1 MLPLLFP
8 PWSLVLLLMNPFA
21 FTSSCFFF
29 SFCVS
34 LSQTQHHQHQQ
45 HRRHYQPQ
53 CHSISLPGISKS
65 FVFFVCF
72 SLCAS
77 RCVLLILFCFSSVGF
92 LGSGVSRVSSS
103 TASGICINI
112 CICIYIHICIR
123 FAAAASELQHHS
135 FSITASA
142 SEIRGSA
149 SAIPSTSDSD
159 SAASAQLSV
168 CCSSVFPHVP
178 CVTLFAHVYAIC
190 IFLYTHTYTIHA
202 YCLLFH
208 RKTRIWLLCSIY
220 SRTPV
225 ECTCFYAFLCVF
237 NSAVCFYVF
246 LMSWH

>member
-1 MLPLLFP
+1 MLPPLLT
-8 PWSLVLLLMNPFA
+8 NPFA

-53 CHSISLPGISKS
+53 CHSISLPGILKS
-65 FVFFVCF
+65 FVF

-112 CICIYIHICIR
+112 CICIYIHICIC

-142 SEIRGSA
+142 SELQHQRSEVQHQQYHPHQTQTQQHQHNCPFA
-149 SAIPSTSDSD
+149 APPSS
-159 SAASAQLSV
+159 LM
-168 CCSSVFPHVP
+168 FHVS
-178 CVTLFAHVYAIC
+178 H
-190 IFLYTHTYTIHA
+190 
-202 YCLLFH
+202 
-208 RKTRIWLLCSIY
+208 Y
-220 SRTPV
+220 SRMLYMLYISLYIHTHIQYTLTAYFSTGKLAYGSYVVSIAGLPWNV
-225 ECTCFYAFLCVF
+225 RVF
-237 NSAVCFYVF
+237 MRFYVF
-246 LMSWH
+246 LIAPCVFMF